1 MPRRTVENVIKAY
14 FNGGRDDYFTSN
26 RSLYIDG
33 DDLMSYGSHFTLVR
47 RYHDRKWPLY
57 IINSSKST
65 KTTMGYASKCWQKIH
80 WDKSNGFGATDDL
93 GQKLTDLDLDGT
105 KITDAGLKEVA
116 KLQKLAYL
124 DLQFT
129 KITQAGVG
137 GGGYG
142 IDKKGLKWGE
152 TKFCTKGKYPDGPRA
167 SRDEAVKSFHK
178 NLESL
183 YRARAS
189 YRRQALVSIIG
200 ERVKSI
206 RLLEEYFD
214 LDTVELEIHKRMI
227 GRLVKWRLEGEPIMG
242 NWKSLMERLNGRREE
257 QAAA

>member
-14 FNGGRDDYFTSN
+14 FNGGSDDYFTSN

-33 DDLMSYGSHFTLVR
+33 DDLMSYGPHFTMAR
-47 RYHDRKWPLY
+47 RYSDRRSPLY

-65 KTTMGYASKCWQKIH
+65 KTTMGYASQCWQKIH
-80 WDKSNGFGATDDL
+80 WDKREGDSDRPEAVMSKHGW
-93 GQKLTDLDLDGT
+93 
-105 KITDAGLKEVA
+105 GL
-116 KLQKLAYL
+116 
-124 DLQFT
+124 
-129 KITQAGVG
+129 
-137 GGGYG
+137 
-142 IDKKGLKWGE
+142 DKKRLKWGE
-152 TKFCTKGKYPDGPRA
+152 TKFCTKGLHPDDPRA
-167 SRDEAVKSFHK
+167 SRNEAVESFHE
-178 NLESL
+178 NLECL

-214 LDTVELEIHKRMI
+214 MDTVELEIPQKMI
-227 GRLVKWRLEGEPIMG
+227 SRLVKWRLEGEPIMG

-257 QAAA
+257 HAAA